1 LRRCVVS
8 ISCRRA
14 LGGDIKELM
23 DIEEGVVLGVLLR
36 TFLVM
41 R

>member
-1 LRRCVVS
+1 LRRCAVS

-23 DIEEGVVLGVLLR
+23 DIEEGVV
-36 TFLVM
+36 
-41 R
+41 